1 MRLLDIEIQNFR
13 NLSSVRLELGE
24 GVNYFW
30 GENGAGKTA
39 LLEAVCVLARGRSF
53 RSGHAADL
61 VASGQ
66 DAFTVRA
73 SFLDEHRGTQSV
85 AVMRSRSG
93 RSRLK
98 LNGEPGKRLSD
109 VARVLPVQV
118 LLPSLSEL
126 VFGSPVE
133 RRRWLDWGL
142 FHVKPDYLRTLREY
156 LQLLKQRNAALKS
169 FARGDLPQSGIDVW
183 TRKLVIIAE
192 QLDTQRRDY
201 MGDAVAETLNVLR
214 LLSPGLEI
222 AVRYQRGW
230 SETESLEKVLSDSQA
245 RDVKLGA
252 TSAGP
257 HRSDIE
263 LSAGPAFGSRA
274 SVILS
279 RGQGKLLAS
288 AMVLGQA
295 SLLMR
300 VSNRN
305 SVFLIDDL
313 GAEMDQ
319 QHSAALFRILREMS
333 SQILATSTHPLGESR
348 TPTLTPE
355 AMFHVEQGK
364 VSVRP
369 REEST
374 IFPEAT

>member
-1 MRLLDIEIQNFR
+1 MRFLNIEIENFR
-13 NLSSVRLELGE
+13 NLSSVRLEMGE

-53 RSGHAADL
+53 RSARAADL
-61 VASGQ
+61 VTSGQ

-73 SFLDEHRGTQSV
+73 SFLDEHRGTQTV
-85 AVMRSRSG
+85 AVMRSKSG

-98 LNGEPGKRLSD
+98 LNGESGKRLSD
-109 VARVLPVQV
+109 VARILPVQI
-118 LLPSLSEL
+118 LLPSLSDL
-126 VFGSPVE
+126 VFGSPIE

-169 FARGDLPQSGIDVW
+169 FARGNLGQSGIDVW
-183 TRKLVIIAE
+183 TRKLVIVAE
-192 QLDTQRRDY
+192 QLDKQRRDY
-201 MGDAVAETLNVLR
+201 MGDAAAETLTVLR
-214 LLSPGLEI
+214 LLSPELEVSI
-222 AVRYQRGW
+222 RYHRGW

-257 HRSDIE
+257 HRCEIE
-263 LSAGPAFGSRA
+263 LNAGPVFSRA
-274 SVILS
+274 SAVLS
-279 RGQGKLLAS
+279 RGQGKVLAS

-295 SLLMR
+295 RLLVR

-313 GAEMDQ
+313 GAEMDR
-319 QHSAALFRILREMS
+319 QHGDALFRMLREMS
-333 SQILATSTHPLGESR
+333 SQILATSTLPPGESR
-348 TPTLTPE
+348 TPALTPE
-355 AMFHVEQGK
+355 TMFHVEQGK
-364 VSVRP
+364 VSARH
-369 REEST
+369 REAST
-374 IFPEAT
+374 IFPETN